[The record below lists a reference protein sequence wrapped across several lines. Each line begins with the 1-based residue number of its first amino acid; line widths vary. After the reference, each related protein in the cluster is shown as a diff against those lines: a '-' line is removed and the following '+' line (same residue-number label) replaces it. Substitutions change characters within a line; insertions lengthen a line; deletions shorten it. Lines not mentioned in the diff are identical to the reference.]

1 MKKIGFIGAYD
12 KTDLILNIAKI
23 LVTLDK
29 KVLIIDSTVNQKA
42 KYIVPVINPTAK
54 YVTEFEE
61 IDVAVG
67 FTDMD
72 EIRAYLGYNSI
83 EEFPYDYCLL
93 DIDTYDGYCDFEAQE
108 AIKNYFVTSFD
119 VYSLKRGIE
128 ALSGLQQKITL
139 TKILFSKDMLQEE
152 DEYLEFLAMT
162 CNVEWE
168 KEKIYLPFDRGD
180 QSVIIE
186 NQRTSKINFR
196 NLSAQ
201 YKDGLIFLT
210 EGILEQEGIGSGE
223 IRRAVR
229 KIEKGA

>member
-1 MKKIGFIGAYD
+1 MKKIVFIGSYD
-12 KTDLILNIAKI
+12 KTDFLLYVAKI
-23 LVTLDK
+23 MTVLGK
-29 KVLIIDSTVNQKA
+29 KVLIIDSTIIQKA
-42 KYIVPVINPTAK
+42 KYVVPVIHPTK
-54 YVTEFEE
+54 TYVTEFEE